1 MVSGSGCNVPWM
13 ALGLGIYLL
22 SDMVHVP
29 CTVDF
34 LTNLLYNRVFMD
46 AIMFYL
52 ISGTFLIALWVV
64 LFMLFDETV
73 LKNYFKKKLQAK
85 LGIE

>member
-1 MVSGSGCNVPWM
+1 
-13 ALGLGIYLL
+13 
-22 SDMVHVP
+22 
-29 CTVDF
+29 
-34 LTNLLYNRVFMD
+34 MD